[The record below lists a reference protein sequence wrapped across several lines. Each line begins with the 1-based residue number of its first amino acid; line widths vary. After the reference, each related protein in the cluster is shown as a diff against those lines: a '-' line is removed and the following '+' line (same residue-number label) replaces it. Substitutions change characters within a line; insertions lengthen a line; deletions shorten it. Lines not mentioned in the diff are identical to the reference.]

1 MSIAP
6 LIESN
11 FSTRS
16 SIYEYSF
23 IHSLKPIVNK
33 PRVSASVCVNVYLL
47 ASIMEYKQ
55 QIFA

>member
-11 FSTRS
+11 CSTRS

-23 IHSLKPIVNK
+23 IHSLNPIVNK
-33 PRVSASVCVNVYLL
+33 PRVCVCVWVSVYLL

>member
-16 SIYEYSF
+16 SIYEFSF

-33 PRVSASVCVNVYLL
+33 PRVSVC
-47 ASIMEYKQ
+47 EC
-55 QIFA
+55 IFISFDYGI